1 MASFT
6 RPASNLIELLS
17 DKSQSPNLTIVDT
30 VLFHLGIADIYSLHA
45 SCRSLR
51 WLVDYMTES
60 PCLLNITRQLQAF
73 VNDPMRFR
81 KELGEHDGL
90 IAGDFVRN
98 FFEFHRWEVSSL
110 LLYIKRG
117 PKCQGFIKYL
127 LAHEG
132 YRADSEQKIFRC
144 DNTPDLYIV
153 IMATPD
159 SPIVEIINKALTTAG
174 LNVISWNKAYSLLPV
189 PTVVFHKFY
198 PLKPFD
204 NALGKSLRE
213 RAKWGWTTRDML
225 WPDLTTRLISRKEC
239 HQIGGPSSLI
249 IKLGNEPP
257 GDYTPDHVLEGSV
270 YSVVWKLMD
279 TDRHLSV
286 TMQPGP
292 VSCALRYAYANGE
305 IGRGCKDWERF
316 LCDRLDRWTYVE
328 IAKMDRDQQPQG
340 FYHMAPGN
348 YRVRIPA
355 GYQLP
360 ETWDY
365 ADDQIIPW
373 FQEWEGSWTMNNQYY
388 GR

>member
-1 MASFT
+1 MPATYYPATANIPKSSTIRIQIHTQPSIMASFT

-132 YRADSEQKIFRC
+132 YRADSEQKIFRR

-153 IMATPD
+153 IMAMPD
-159 SPIVEIINKALTTAG
+159 SLIVEIINKALMTAG

-249 IKLGNEPP
+249 IKLGNELP

-270 YSVVWKLMD
+270 YSVV
-279 TDRHLSV
+279 
-286 TMQPGP
+286 
-292 VSCALRYAYANGE
+292 
-305 IGRGCKDWERF
+305 
-316 LCDRLDRWTYVE
+316 
-328 IAKMDRDQQPQG
+328 
-340 FYHMAPGN
+340 
-348 YRVRIPA
+348 
-355 GYQLP
+355 
-360 ETWDY
+360 
-365 ADDQIIPW
+365 
-373 FQEWEGSWTMNNQYY
+373 
-388 GR
+388 

>member
-1 MASFT
+1 
-6 RPASNLIELLS
+6 
-17 DKSQSPNLTIVDT
+17 
-30 VLFHLGIADIYSLHA
+30 
-45 SCRSLR
+45 
-51 WLVDYMTES
+51 
-60 PCLLNITRQLQAF
+60 
-73 VNDPMRFR
+73 MRFR

-159 SPIVEIINKALTTAG
+159 SPIVEIINKALTTA
-174 LNVISWNKAYSLLPV
+174 V

>member
-1 MASFT
+1 MASFA
-6 RPASNLIELLS
+6 RSAPKLIDLLS
-17 DKSQSPNLTIVDT
+17 DSQSPNLTIVDT
-30 VLFHLGIADIYSLHA
+30 ILFHLGIADIYSLHA
-45 SCRSLR
+45 SSRSLR

-60 PCLLNITRQLQAF
+60 PCLLNITRQLQPF

-81 KELGEHDGL
+81 EELGKHDGL

-110 LLYIKRG
+110 LLYIERG
-117 PKCQGFIKYL
+117 SKSQGFIQYL
-127 LAHEG
+127 LDHEG
-132 YRADSEQKIFRC
+132 YRAYSEQKLFCRDSNPDTYIF
-144 DNTPDLYIV
+144 IV
-153 IMATPD
+153 ATPD
-159 SPIVEIINKALTTAG
+159 SPIVEIIDKALTTAG
-174 LNVISWNKAYSLLPV
+174 LNVISWNKAYCLLPI
-189 PTVVFHKFY
+189 PTVVSHKFY
-198 PLKPFD
+198 PIKPFD

-225 WPDLTTRLISRKEC
+225 WPDLTTRLISSKEC
-239 HQIGGPSSLI
+239 RQIGGPSSLI

-257 GDYTPDHVLEGSV
+257 GDYTPDYVLEGSV

-279 TDRHLSV
+279 TGRRLCV

-292 VSCALRYAYANGE
+292 VSHSLRYVYANGE
-305 IGRGCKDWERF
+305 VGHGCKDWERF
-316 LCDRLDRWTYVE
+316 LRDRLDRWTYVE
-328 IAKMDRDQQPQG
+328 IAKLDREEQPQG

-373 FQEWEGSWTMNNQYY
+373 FQEWQGGWTMDNEYY
-388 GR
+388 R